1 MLLSKQEIIIDA
13 LKVSPPVAFLTSSM
27 AGVDWPKVSYILA
40 SVYSA
45 LMIGQHIWS
54 KWIKPKLKK

>member
-1 MLLSKQEIIIDA
+1 MLHRNELIIDA
-13 LKVSPPVAFLTSSM
+13 IKVSPPVAFLTTNM

-40 SVYSA
+40 SIYSA
-45 LMIGQHIWS
+45 LMICQHVWS

>member
-1 MLLSKQEIIIDA
+1 MLHRNELIIDA
-13 LKVSPPVAFLTSSM
+13 IKVSPPVAFLTTSM

-40 SVYSA
+40 SIYSA
-45 LMIGQHIWS
+45 LMICQHVWL